1 MNKQYDR
8 TETSIPFTR
17 KAVARA
23 PCTCGELA
31 QGFLDGEHVVI
42 SAPIDRYSVAAALKS
57 PADSPGIGAS
67 GVGWEVAAPGF
78 PKTDAVLARAQ
89 EAGYRGAPG
98 FLSRTPSA
106 DARHRRL
113 GWHDRHPDLSPD
125 DAKPTDS

>member
-42 SAPIDRYSVAAALKS
+42 SAPIDRYSVAVALKP

-89 EAGYRGAPG
+89 EAGWLLWSLPTVPCTRASVSSTALPG
-98 FLSRTPSA
+98 SCWILIP
-106 DARHRRL
+106 HPL
-113 GWHDRHPDLSPD
+113 G
-125 DAKPTDS
+125 